1 MQFLKRKVKK
11 DFREYFKINPPR
23 SNKIYISCYLGRSQ
37 WNYFSWNM
45 HQNYLDGTSTKNF
58 YGELQHLVLK
68 IFLGLKF
75 GEAYASVLHL
85 FFPLCIYLIHN
96 LE

>member
-23 SNKIYISCYLGRSQ
+23 SNKIYISYYLGRSQ

-45 HQNYLDGTSTKNF
+45 HQNYFRWNKYQNF
-58 YGELQHLVLK
+58 LWRTTTLVLK

-75 GEAYASVLHL
+75 GEAYASVLQLFIPSVHL
-85 FFPLCIYLIHN
+85 FDT
-96 LE
+96 